1 MLVMAFQGSVGHAC
15 ESWAELVRKCG
26 YKTEIQ
32 QVKEED
38 SYVVEVKPNN
48 TYSKL
53 VPPFKQ
59 WYMDDYPEHGAVEY
73 LCRLFAIKFLSK
85 NWRIIDVQMHC
96 EWANGKPIK

>member
-26 YKTEIQ
+26 YKAVVTKQECGEYIVEI
-32 QVKEED
+32 
-38 SYVVEVKPNN
+38 KPNN

-59 WYMDDYPEHGAVEY
+59 WYVEEYPEFGAVEY

-85 NWRIIDVQMHC
+85 NWRIIDVHMHC
-96 EWANGKPIK
+96 EWASGKPIN